1 MKHFL
6 YLLLPPR
13 ATFMQD
19 MTQTEAAVM
28 QMHAA
33 YWKGLMEAGQA
44 IVFGPVADPE
54 GGYGMGVLELDDQ
67 LDPATIGNA
76 DPAIKANA
84 GFSFEIHPMP
94 RAMVRGSE

>member
-1 MKHFL
+1 
-6 YLLLPPR
+6 
-13 ATFMQD
+13 
-19 MTQTEAAVM
+19 
-28 QMHAA
+28 
-33 YWKGLMEAGQA
+33 
-44 IVFGPVADPE
+44 
-54 GGYGMGVLELDDQ
+54 MGVLELDDQ